1 MEKKGSVTGSEKR
14 IARGRG
20 KDTLFRVTARNQIEL
35 IAIAD
40 NKANIVIGI
49 NVLLITVIIAL
60 LGADV
65 QVGIDRFARRFD
77 LLIPLGVLL
86 FTCLISAVFAIM
98 AAKPQIIEPDSEQRS
113 SKLFFHNFYNQS
125 LDDYI
130 ENIFDIM
137 SDKEA
142 TYRHMI
148 IDMYNNGLV
157 LQAKYNLIGKSYT
170 VLMVGLVLSVVSYVI
185 LAIAT

>member
-1 MEKKGSVTGSEKR
+1 MEKKGSVAGDDKR
-14 IARGRG
+14 MARGRG

-65 QVGIDRFARRFD
+65 QIGIDRFASRID
-77 LLIPLGVLL
+77 LLVPLGMLL
-86 FTCLISAVFAIM
+86 FTSLISAVFAIM
-98 AAKPQIIEPDSEQRS
+98 AAKPQIIKPDSEQRS

-125 LDDYI
+125 LDDYVD
-130 ENIFDIM
+130 NIFEIM
-137 SDKEA
+137 REKES

-157 LQAKYNLIGKSYT
+157 LQSKYALIGKSYT
-170 VLMVGLVLSVVSYVI
+170 VLMVGLVLSVLSYVI